1 MSDSLLKGIGI
12 LALIIVALYLLV
24 YVGVP
29 AVGVLLA
36 LIWGIA
42 GVLAFLLKVAFFLLL
57 LVGVC
62 VGLVMF
68 FSWLVRELI
77 D

>member
-68 FSWLVRELI
+68 FSWLIRELI